1 MSRIGEMPNTN
12 AEGQIHW
19 AKFTHLG
26 NNIHEIYGFQERIRE
41 DGEYAF
47 EPRPPL
53 TKLILETELLDM
65 DVSAIGFVWL
75 GAHICTEHL

>member
-1 MSRIGEMPNTN
+1 MQNTN

-26 NNIHEIYGFQERIRE
+26 NNIHEINGFQERIRE

-47 EPRPPL
+47 EPRPAL
-53 TKLILETELLDM
+53 TRLVLETELLDM
-65 DVSAIGFVWL
+65 DVSFLFLCV
-75 GAHICTEHL
+75 